1 MRVGEYAFLEQTVG
15 EFLDE
20 LASETPAPGG
30 GSAAGVAVA
39 MAAGLVGMAAR
50 ISDEWPEAPGVR
62 VQADALRR
70 RVAPLAE
77 EDARAYAEVL
87 EARRE
92 GVGDEKLGKALTR
105 AAAMPLR
112 IAEAAAD
119 VAVLAAVVAEHG
131 NANARADAAA
141 AAALAEAGARAAAKL
156 VEVNLAT
163 LEEDEWLARARQLAA
178 AAGAAADRALAL
190 EP

>member
-1 MRVGEYAFLEQTVG
+1 VSEFAFLQQTV
-15 EFLDE
+15 EAFLDE

-30 GSAAGVAVA
+30 GSAAAIAVA

-50 ISDEWPEAPGVR
+50 VSDEWPEAPGVR
-62 VQADALRR
+62 VQADALRK

-77 EDARAYAEVL
+77 QDARAYADVI
-87 EARRE
+87 EARRAS
-92 GVGDEKLGKALTR
+92 VGDEKLGKALTR
-105 AAAMPLR
+105 AAAVPLK

-119 VAVLAAVVAEHG
+119 VAVLGAVVAEHG
-131 NANARADAAA
+131 NANARADAGA

-163 LEEDEWLARARQLAA
+163 LEEDEWVARAREFAA
-178 AAGAAADRALAL
+178 AASAAAERALAA
-190 EP
+190 EE

>member
-1 MRVGEYAFLEQTVG
+1 VSEFAFLRQSVG

-30 GSAAGVAVA
+30 GSAAAIAVA
-39 MAAGLVGMAAR
+39 MGAGLIGMAAR
-50 ISDEWPEAPGVR
+50 VSDEWPEAAGVR

-77 EDARAYAEVL
+77 QDARAYSDVI

-92 GVGDEKLGKALTR
+92 SAGDEKLGKALTR
-105 AAAMPLR
+105 AAAFPLQ

-119 VAVLAAVVAEHG
+119 VAVLGALVAEHG
-131 NANARADAAA
+131 NENARADAAA
-141 AAALAEAGARAAAKL
+141 GAALAEAGARAAARL

-163 LEEDEWLARARQLAA
+163 LEEDEWVVRAREFAA
-178 AAGAAADRALAL
+178 AASAAAERALAS
-190 EP
+190 EA